1 MDLNQLSLILFV
13 LNFIFYSTMI
23 FAILS
28 KPVLWK
34 FFIVFVAWVIQ
45 QCGYIWYGTYT
56 DQIGFILIGALE
68 IIVVIILFILS
79 GRVVR
84 DNFKS

>member
-1 MDLNQLSLILFV
+1 MDLNQLSLIIFG
-13 LNFIFYSTMI
+13 LNFIFYSSMT

-34 FFIVFVAWVIQ
+34 FFMVFLAWIIQ

-56 DQIGFILIGALE
+56 NQIGFVLIGVLE
-68 IIVVIILFILS
+68 IVVVALLFILS